1 MSAPVPLPPGG
12 ARGRHSL
19 YCQCQVLVPLC
30 SLFEAQGCS
39 PVRFLPPGS
48 ESRMWLSPLRV
59 LFTPPPPLPQQLSEA
74 QLAQL
79 TLALGTTQ
87 DENGKK
93 QLPDCIVGEDGLI
106 LTPLGRYQVRAM
118 SRTAP
123 PIPSLLL

>member
-1 MSAPVPLPPGG
+1 
-12 ARGRHSL
+12 
-19 YCQCQVLVPLC
+19 
-30 SLFEAQGCS
+30 
-39 PVRFLPPGS
+39 
-48 ESRMWLSPLRV
+48 MWLSPLRV